1 MLLTKD
7 ILQLKKNFLV
17 KIPKMTGR
25 VWDISE
31 NRWGLYD
38 DRNQY
43 QVTCRLTKEKNVEP
57 FFGEDSVKCFYVCT
71 DKEEMVVN
79 THSDFACEKQI
90 QVPRGDKRDW
100 RGKGNIYTP
109 QKTR

>member
-1 MLLTKD
+1 M
-7 ILQLKKNFLV
+7 
-17 KIPKMTGR
+17 
-25 VWDISE
+25 
-31 NRWGLYD
+31 YD

-71 DKEEMVVN
+71 DKEEMVIN

-90 QVPRGDKRDW
+90 SVPRGDKRDW

-109 QKTR
+109 QKAR

>member
-1 MLLTKD
+1 MGYFRKQMG
-7 ILQLKKNFLV
+7 ISQSIICYFICVPLQAEEIWAGNA
-17 KIPKMTGR
+17 R
-25 VWDISE
+25 
-31 NRWGLYD
+31 LYD